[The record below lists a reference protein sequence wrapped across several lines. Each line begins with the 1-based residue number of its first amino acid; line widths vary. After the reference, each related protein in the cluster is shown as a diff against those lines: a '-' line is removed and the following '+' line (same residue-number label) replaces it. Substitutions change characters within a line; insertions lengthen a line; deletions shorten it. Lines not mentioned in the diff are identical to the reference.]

1 VSVAT
6 QEPSRQNHKQSTN
19 TRSDTNNQQKS
30 KKKRKKKTKKK
41 RQGEKPAVQIDKRLN
56 QRKGRKNNSWRKNNN
71 TGDTPHLNSCE
82 PTSQHGHRMQSNSSG
97 TFSQE
102 RRQNSNRYRKLRQ
115 PKQGPSESPPIT
127 RSESPS
133 VAKTRSL
140 QSIERHTRTNHERH
154 LEENVFMDDIVHLN
168 PSFLPEP
175 TVHPLP
181 TPSLISESIE
191 PVVQQFDKKTMLQHK
206 SEIQQLQAELNSEHS
221 TSLSPPHLSK
231 TPPDP
236 HIPNTMFQGPTLHFA
251 MRYNPVQ
258 TPSPHVTT
266 LPPNAAMVGGA
277 GAFQSVPMAAPN
289 PAGGVMLTIPPSY
302 QQLVQQGQVFITQG
316 QYYQQVL
323 QQMAL
328 QGSTPTQYIQ
338 PTAAPPIQVLPVPQ
352 PPPRKPQVLHH
363 HNHAPKK
370 AFDTQQLPDS
380 QLLFLPTG
388 ACVRLP
394 NCPSETSGTVDSLA
408 IDLALPTLNHKESR
422 PRIRKVHTPMKNLSM
437 YMQNGATAGLAGAP
451 SLVPMV
457 QLWGTQQPNRFMP
470 RR

>member
-1 VSVAT
+1 
-6 QEPSRQNHKQSTN
+6 
-19 TRSDTNNQQKS
+19 
-30 KKKRKKKTKKK
+30 
-41 RQGEKPAVQIDKRLN
+41 
-56 QRKGRKNNSWRKNNN
+56 
-71 TGDTPHLNSCE
+71 
-82 PTSQHGHRMQSNSSG
+82 
-97 TFSQE
+97 
-102 RRQNSNRYRKLRQ
+102 
-115 PKQGPSESPPIT
+115 
-127 RSESPS
+127 
-133 VAKTRSL
+133 
-140 QSIERHTRTNHERH
+140 
-154 LEENVFMDDIVHLN
+154 MDDTVHLN

-181 TPSLISESIE
+181 TPSLISESASTSIE

-221 TSLSPPHLSK
+221 TSQSPPHVSK

-236 HIPNTMFQGPTLHFA
+236 HIPSTMFQGPTLHFVTA

-258 TPSPHVTT
+258 TPSPPVTT
-266 LPPNAAMVGGA
+266 LPPNAALGGPA
-277 GAFQSVPMAAPN
+277 AAFQSVPMAGAPL
-289 PAGGVMLTIPPSY
+289 LTMPPSY
-302 QQLVQQGQVFITQG
+302 QHLVQQGQVFITQG

-328 QGSTPTQYIQ
+328 Q
-338 PTAAPPIQVLPVPQ
+338 PTAAPPMQVLPVPP
-352 PPPRKPQVLHH
+352 PPPRKPPVLHH

-408 IDLALPTLNHKESR
+408 IDLALPTLNHKESSR
-422 PRIRKVHTPMKNLSM
+422 PRIRKVHTPMKHLSL
-437 YMQNGATAGLAGAP
+437 YMQNDATAGLAGAP

-457 QLWGTQQPNRFMP
+457 QLWGTQQPNRFLP